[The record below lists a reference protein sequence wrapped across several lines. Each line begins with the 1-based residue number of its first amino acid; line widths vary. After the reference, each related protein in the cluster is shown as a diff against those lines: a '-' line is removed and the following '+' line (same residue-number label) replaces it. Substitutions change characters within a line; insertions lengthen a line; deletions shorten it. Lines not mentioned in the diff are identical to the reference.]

1 MIGHTGSFL
10 TPDLVSTH
18 DIKLLLTMMVPAFE
32 QSKNKQD
39 RRSRNPTC
47 NILGRD
53 FFSPLFQQLIEHTRA
68 CWLS

>member
-39 RRSRNPTC
+39 NVFTHQRSKQGNDPM
-47 NILGRD
+47 LH
-53 FFSPLFQQLIEHTRA
+53 EKVRA
-68 CWLS
+68 EFAHQN